1 MNKFIFILSEGFKNV
16 WRHRSS
22 ALSSIFSIYLTLIV
36 SGSLLIVSQNTN
48 KLVEYLRDKYKIE
61 VFFKNDVSEKRVDEL
76 AQDFKSLNG
85 VSSITI
91 ISKKDA
97 EKIFKSQFGDDILNI
112 LGYNPLPASCVINLK
127 KDWPTKIDIKP
138 IISNLQK
145 YSEVDEVNHQ
155 GKLISRIENY
165 YERFLKVMVG
175 IVSIAIII
183 AVFII
188 TNTVRLTILSKKEL
202 IKSLQLI
209 GATKWFVKGPFIIEG
224 FVHGILAAVLSLYT
238 IIGVLNFS
246 KYFVYDLTRFDI
258 YFDQV
263 FLFQVLLSL
272 SLLVG
277 FIGSNRAISRFLR

>member
-224 FVHGILAAVLSLYT
+224 FVHGIFAAVLSLYT

-258 YFDQV
+258 YYDQV

>member
-61 VFFKNDVSEKRVDEL
+61 VFFKNDVSEKRVAEL

-138 IISNLQK
+138 IILNLQK

-209 GATKWFVKGPFIIEG
+209 GATKWFIKGPFIIEG

-258 YFDQV
+258 YYDQV